1 MKPYNQKDIFWNIW
15 YSSRIIF
22 QDGHHLSML
31 ILILLKIVGI
41 NQGTNSNECMNVGI
55 ILDLDFE
62 EQIFW
67 QKQVDG
73 PK

>member
-1 MKPYNQKDIFWNIW
+1 
-15 YSSRIIF
+15 
-22 QDGHHLSML
+22 ML

-41 NQGTNSNECMNVGI
+41 NHGTNSNECMNVGI